1 MMWLKFALRNI
12 YKNRRRSAA
21 TILAVALGFC
31 SISLFHGYTQET
43 YAGVATSIIHG
54 GGVGHLTVFK
64 KGFSERGRLEPEKYL
79 FNQQEIKQIQTLV
92 NALPQVMLA
101 TPRLNLSGLISNG
114 KTSTIFLA
122 QGVVPDEDKQLRGE
136 FISKEGGLDS
146 ATPSA
151 VQMASDLAT
160 ILELEAG
167 DNAVIMG
174 NTFSGMVNALDVDVR
189 NTYNTGVDATNDKF
203 IRMPLA
209 HAQLFYDTQGAD
221 KLVVLL
227 DDIQHISTVKSQI
240 QTLAKQQGLD
250 IEIKRWDELASFY
263 HQLKAMFDM
272 IFLFIFT
279 IVIVV
284 AVMSVINTMSM
295 TVMER
300 TREIGTLRAI
310 GVRRSGIKWLFSVE
324 GGVLGSLGCTLGIVM
339 TILIH
344 YLIKS
349 MALTFTPPSST
360 AEVTLNVQLDIGFM
374 LILSLLLM
382 LLALLSAFFPAK
394 RAAKS
399 TIVDALGH
407 V

>member
-1 MMWLKFALRNI
+1 MWLKFALRNI

-64 KGFSERGRLEPEKYL
+64 QGFSERGRLEPEKYL
-79 FNQQEIKQIQTLV
+79 FDEQEVKKIQALV
-92 NALPQVMLA
+92 KSISEVLLV

-122 QGVVPDEDKQLRGE
+122 EGVVPDDDARLRGE
-136 FISKEGGLDS
+136 FMLKGGGLDS
-146 ATPSA
+146 QTPSA
-151 VQMASDLAT
+151 VQVATDLAT
-160 ILELEAG
+160 ILELVPG
-167 DNAVIMG
+167 GNAVIMG
-174 NTFSGMVNALDVDVR
+174 NTFSGMVNALDVDMR

-203 IRMPLA
+203 IRMSLE

-227 DDIQHISTVKSQI
+227 DNIQHIPAVKAQI
-240 QTLAKQQGLD
+240 QALAKKNGLD
-250 IEIKRWDELASFY
+250 IEIKTWDELATFY
-263 HQLKAMFDM
+263 HQLKSMFDM

-295 TVMER
+295 TVIER
-300 TREIGTLRAI
+300 IREIGTLRAI

-324 GGVLGSLGCTLGIVM
+324 GGALGLLGSALGVIL
-339 TILIH
+339 TISVHFLM
-344 YLIKS
+344 KS
-349 MALTFTPPSST
+349 MAFTFIPPSSS
-360 AEVTLNVQLDIGFM
+360 AEVTLSVQLDIGFM
-374 LILSLLLM
+374 LVLSLLLI
-382 LLALLSAFFPAK
+382 LLALLSAYFPAK

-399 TIVDALGH
+399 PIVDALGH